1 MVRCQPLTHSQEM
14 TEPGMQSLTGFKAF
28 GEKHCV
34 SLLTAALPW
43 DAALTLKNSTED
55 HCTLNIV
62 RNCAF
67 KFMETNIGLFQRLFQ
82 SSKSPE
88 SRNLS
93 ELYESVKYNYF
104 VIRRQPL

>member
-1 MVRCQPLTHSQEM
+1 MSASDTQPGNDRARHAIS
-14 TEPGMQSLTGFKAF
+14 GFKAF

-43 DAALTLKNSTED
+43 DAALTLRNSTED